1 MAKPLPKLV
10 VVAGKHGPVCL
21 EHSPRRFIESEPVE
35 IELSSYYLRRMA
47 DGELVEASA
56 SKASKK
62 DKE

>member
-21 EHSPRRFIESEPVE
+21 ENNPRRFIGDEPVE

-47 DGELVEASA
+47 DGELVEAPA
-56 SKASKK
+56 KKAK
-62 DKE
+62 DDK